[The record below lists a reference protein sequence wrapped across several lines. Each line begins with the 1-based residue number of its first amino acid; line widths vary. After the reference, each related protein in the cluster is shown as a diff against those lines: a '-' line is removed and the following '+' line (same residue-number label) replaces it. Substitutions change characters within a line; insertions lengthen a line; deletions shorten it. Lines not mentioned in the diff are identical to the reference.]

1 MLLVCERL
9 RKEQRFGNK
18 VCRTNTYRGT
28 AVVEN
33 SREGR
38 DNEHE
43 HTASPTEKLED
54 NVTLTH
60 GLEVQCHHLTANVPE
75 HLGHVIGG
83 VHPGAFGVNPA
94 HLALVVSIIALLEPK
109 LEHSLCTLAL
119 AHESRFKSHLSSPT
133 KAQSLLKKKEEKL
146 GQQHAP
152 FLHPFLFKSK
162 HLTALPFTT
171 RMPTANNL
179 CEQPKPPWQLAH
191 LQHLHA
197 LHM

>member
-38 DNEHE
+38 DNDHE

-54 NVTLTH
+54 NATLTH

-94 HLALVVSIIALLEPK
+94 HLALVVSIIALLER
-109 LEHSLCTLAL
+109 AW
-119 AHESRFKSHLSSPT
+119 AH
-133 KAQSLLKKKEEKL
+133 
-146 GQQHAP
+146 
-152 FLHPFLFKSK
+152 
-162 HLTALPFTT
+162 
-171 RMPTANNL
+171 
-179 CEQPKPPWQLAH
+179 
-191 LQHLHA
+191 
-197 LHM
+197 

>member
-1 MLLVCERL
+1 MPSHKLFTLTSCYKPGRDSTQILDDSKPVHTCKHKHVGQAITGSACLNCAGPRNVLLVCERL
-9 RKEQRFGNK
+9 REEQHFGNK

-75 HLGHVIGG
+75 HLGHVIRG
-83 VHPGAFGVNPA
+83 VHSGAFGVNPA
-94 HLALVVSIIALLEPK
+94 HLAFVVSTIALLEPK
-109 LEHSLCTLAL
+109 LEHSLCTLTL
-119 AHESRFKSHLSSPT
+119 AHEFRFKSHL
-133 KAQSLLKKKEEKL
+133 L
-146 GQQHAP
+146 
-152 FLHPFLFKSK
+152 
-162 HLTALPFTT
+162 
-171 RMPTANNL
+171 
-179 CEQPKPPWQLAH
+179 
-191 LQHLHA
+191 
-197 LHM
+197 